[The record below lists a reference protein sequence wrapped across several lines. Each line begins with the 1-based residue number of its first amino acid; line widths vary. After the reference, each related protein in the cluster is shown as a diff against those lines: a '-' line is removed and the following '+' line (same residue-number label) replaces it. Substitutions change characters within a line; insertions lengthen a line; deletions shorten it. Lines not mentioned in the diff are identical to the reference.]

1 MPRTVGCKQLPF
13 LFVSRPSHLFVQKFY
28 FILGAIQVLRNADGG
43 DGVSNFSGKKRF
55 EGSMLS
61 ALRGVGG
68 GSNSR
73 KKAFR
78 NT

>member
-1 MPRTVGCKQLPF
+1 M
-13 LFVSRPSHLFVQKFY
+13 
-28 FILGAIQVLRNADGG
+28 LRNADGG

-61 ALRGVGG
+61 ALRGVDG